1 MIPLAAWFTGHW
13 PLSPIHSWRADLAT
27 WLYTQ
32 LSRHSV
38 IIGLIIRI
46 GLASYAPSQRL
57 MLQSNQE
64 FSIHSLVHAT
74 GAHPPSPRGGLRPT
88 TAKSFQ
94 PALPPACSP
103 APGSYFFKDCQSL
116 GPFLG
121 VRWLRLCIANAG
133 YMDSIPGWGT
143 KNLHAVWCGQK
154 VKKEIKKYQRLSL

>member
-88 TAKSFQ
+88 WRTAAHYSQ
-94 PALPPACSP
+94 ILPACSP
-103 APGSYFFKDCQSL
+103 PCLLPSPWKLFLQGLPKSWAFSGGPVVKTLHCQCRVHGFDPWL
-116 GPFLG
+116 G
-121 VRWLRLCIANAG
+121 N
-133 YMDSIPGWGT
+133 
-143 KNLHAVWCGQK
+143 
-154 VKKEIKKYQRLSL
+154 